1 MQYPAKSSKIE
12 HQIIQ
17 ALLTSSD
24 SSTILSSIANKM
36 GELFKVD
43 VCVIVSGDVNSSSPV
58 QFGWWHNEQF
68 SFNEQA
74 LSRLLSQPVLLPTA
88 PLGELW
94 ATADRQTRPLIF
106 LDEQLPTIL
115 SVRALLG
122 MVTCL
127 QGITNGM
134 ILLGK
139 SAPYEWTSSERDLL
153 KNVAESIAI
162 AMSQVQLQQQVQ
174 IRSRYQTLLYH
185 LSRKISQSSDI
196 DSIFQLALAEIG
208 NTLQLE
214 RCLILMLKYKDPLL
228 SQRSRQHTPEA
239 TVQVSHHWSAAADPY
254 KSKILCRETTEQSL
268 QGNSAVGEH
277 TSEMPSAGGG
287 IGCSPA
293 FRTLDSRTE
302 RNSPDKYSFSL
313 KDSTF
318 CQEALNKA
326 PHPLA
331 IAEHA
336 AFPDVDNSKLPASV
350 KPNQSSA
357 LLMMPLMGNV
367 ASETKPGLVLGFL
380 VLQQDRPRL
389 WLTDELDL
397 IGWIAI
403 QLSTAI
409 IHYQTI
415 NQVQSIVEERTA
427 QLKWSLDVQAK
438 LSEKMRRQIEQLRQ
452 LNELKDDFLSS
463 MSHEL
468 KTPLTSMK
476 MAIKMLRQPELSDPM
491 REKYLNILEQEWSR
505 EYNLIKD
512 LLTLQKVESGE
523 FSSHPQQLNLEQA
536 IAPLVRAFLEK
547 WQPDKGLN
555 LETHLSQPSLNLYA
569 DPESLEHILTEL
581 LLNAGK
587 YSDADTTVH
596 LSANRQTTKKGD
608 RIVISISNEG
618 AGIATEELPHIFDKF
633 RRGQGVTAR
642 AVPGTGLGL
651 ALVKYLVEHL
661 NGAIEV
667 TSEPINNSQVYK
679 TTFVIKL
686 PLTGEK

>member
-1 MQYPAKSSKIE
+1 MADTMQYPAKSSQIGQ
-12 HQIIQ
+12 QIIQ

-43 VCVIVSGDVNSSSPV
+43 VCIIISGEVNSLSPV
-58 QFGWWHNEQF
+58 QMGCWGGEQF
-68 SFNEQA
+68 SVFKEQA
-74 LSRLLSQPVLLPTA
+74 LSQLLSQSILLPTA
-88 PLGELW
+88 PIAEPW
-94 ATADRQTRPLIF
+94 ATPDRETQPLVF
-106 LDEQLPTIL
+106 LDEQLPKIL

-122 MVTCL
+122 MVTCF
-127 QGITNGM
+127 QGIANGM

-139 SAPYEWTSSERDLL
+139 SDPYEWTSSERDLL
-153 KNVAESIAI
+153 KNVAESVAIAI
-162 AMSQVQLQQQVQ
+162 SQVQLQQQAQ
-174 IRSRYQTLLYH
+174 IRSKYQTLLYH

-228 SQRSRQHTPEA
+228 SQRSRQHSPKA
-239 TVQVSHHWSAAADPY
+239 TVQVTHYWSAAADNCEL
-254 KSKILCRETTEQSL
+254 I
-268 QGNSAVGEH
+268 
-277 TSEMPSAGGG
+277 
-287 IGCSPA
+287 
-293 FRTLDSRTE
+293 
-302 RNSPDKYSFSL
+302 DKYSFSL
-313 KDSTF
+313 QDSTF
-318 CQEALNKA
+318 CQEALKKA

-336 AFPDVDNSKLPASV
+336 AFPDIDESKLPASV
-350 KPNQSSA
+350 ETNHSSA

-367 ASETKPGLVLGFL
+367 ASEGKPGLVLGFL
-380 VLQQDRPRL
+380 VLQHDQPRL

-397 IGWIAI
+397 IGWIGI
-403 QLSTAI
+403 QLSTAM

-427 QLKWSLDVQAK
+427 QLKWSLEVQAK
-438 LSEKMRRQIEQLRQ
+438 LSEKMRQQIEQLRQ

-476 MAIKMLRQPELSDPM
+476 MAIKMLRQPELPETM

-512 LLTLQKVESGE
+512 LLALQKVESGE
-523 FSSHPQQLNLEQA
+523 FKTHPQQLNLQQA
-536 IAPLVRAFLEK
+536 IAPLVRAFEEK

-555 LETHLSQPSLNLYA
+555 LETELSESSLNLYA

-587 YSDADTTVH
+587 YSDADTTVR
-596 LSANRQTTKKGD
+596 LSASRQATAHGD
-608 RIVISISNEG
+608 EIAISISNDG
-618 AGIATEELPHIFDKF
+618 AGISPEELPHIFDKF
-633 RRGQGVTAR
+633 RRGKGVTAR

-667 TSEPINNSQVYK
+667 KSKPLNNSKVYR
-679 TTFVIKL
+679 TTFTVKL
-686 PLTGEK
+686 PVTGEQ

>member
-1 MQYPAKSSKIE
+1 MADTMQYPAKSSHIGQ
-12 HQIIQ
+12 QIIQ
-17 ALLTSSD
+17 ALMTSSD
-24 SSTILSSIANKM
+24 SSSVLSSIANKM

-43 VCVIVSGDVNSSSPV
+43 VCVIVSGDVNSLSPV
-58 QFGWWHNEQF
+58 QLGWWHGEQF
-68 SFNEQA
+68 SVFNEQE
-74 LSRLLSQPVLLPTA
+74 LSQLLSQSILLPTA
-88 PLGELW
+88 PIAEPW
-94 ATADRQTRPLIF
+94 ATADRQTQPLVF
-106 LDEQLPTIL
+106 LEEKLPQIL

-122 MVTCL
+122 MVTSF
-127 QGITNGM
+127 QGIINGT

-139 SAPYEWTSSERDLL
+139 SQPYQWNSSERDLL
-153 KNVAESIAI
+153 KNLAESVAIAI
-162 AMSQVQLQQQVQ
+162 SQVQLQQQVQ

-196 DSIFQLALAEIG
+196 DAIFQLALAEIG
-208 NTLQLE
+208 KTLQLE
-214 RCLILMLKYKDPLL
+214 QCLILTLKYKDPLL
-228 SQRSRQHTPEA
+228 SQRNRQSSPEA
-239 TVQVSHHWSAAADPY
+239 TVQVTHHWSAAGD
-254 KSKILCRETTEQSL
+254 
-268 QGNSAVGEH
+268 NSEL
-277 TSEMPSAGGG
+277 
-287 IGCSPA
+287 I
-293 FRTLDSRTE
+293 
-302 RNSPDKYSFSL
+302 DKYSFSL
-313 KDSTF
+313 QDSTF
-318 CQEALNKA
+318 CQEALNQA

-331 IAEHA
+331 IAEPA
-336 AFPDVDNSKLPASV
+336 AFPDVDESKLPTSV
-350 KPNQSSA
+350 KPKHFSA
-357 LLMMPLMGNV
+357 LLMMPLMGSV

-397 IGWIAI
+397 IGWIGI

-409 IHYQTI
+409 IHYQTV

-438 LSEKMRRQIEQLRQ
+438 LSEKMRQQIEQLRQ

-476 MAIKMLRQPELSDPM
+476 MAIKILRQPELPEAM
-491 REKYLNILEQEWSR
+491 REKYLNILEQEWHR

-523 FSSHPQQLNLEQA
+523 FTAHPQQLNLQQA
-536 IAPLVRAFLEK
+536 IAPLVQAFVEK

-555 LETHLSQPSLNLYA
+555 LETHLSESSLNLYA

-587 YSDADTTVH
+587 YSDAGTTVR
-596 LSANRQTTKKGD
+596 LSANRQATADGD
-608 RIVISISNEG
+608 KIAISISNDG
-618 AGIATEELPHIFDKF
+618 AGISPEELPHIFDKF
-633 RRGQGVTAR
+633 RRGKGVTAR

-667 TSEPINNSQVYK
+667 QSKPLNNSKVYR
-679 TTFVIKL
+679 TTFTIKL
-686 PLTGEK
+686 GC

>member
-1 MQYPAKSSKIE
+1 MQYPAKSSQIGQ
-12 HQIIQ
+12 QIIQ

-24 SSTILSSIANKM
+24 SSTILFSIAGKM

-43 VCVIVSGDVNSSSPV
+43 VCIIVSGDVNLLSPV
-58 QFGWWHNEQF
+58 QLGWWYGEQF
-68 SFNEQA
+68 SVFDEQEFTQ
-74 LSRLLSQPVLLPTA
+74 LLSQSILLGTA
-88 PLGELW
+88 PIAEPW
-94 ATADRQTRPLIF
+94 ATADRKTQPLVF
-106 LDEQLPTIL
+106 LDEQLQAIL

-122 MVTCL
+122 MVTCFR
-127 QGITNGM
+127 GRTNGM

-139 SAPYEWTSSERDLL
+139 SQPYEWTSSERDLL
-153 KNVAESIAI
+153 KNVAESVAIAI
-162 AMSQVQLQQQVQ
+162 SQVQLQQQAQ

-196 DSIFQLALAEIG
+196 DSIFQLALTEIG
-208 NTLQLE
+208 KTLQLE

-228 SQRSRQHTPEA
+228 SQRSRQYSPEA
-239 TVQVSHHWSAAADPY
+239 TVQVTHHWSAATDNCE
-254 KSKILCRETTEQSL
+254 SI
-268 QGNSAVGEH
+268 
-277 TSEMPSAGGG
+277 
-287 IGCSPA
+287 
-293 FRTLDSRTE
+293 
-302 RNSPDKYSFSL
+302 DKYSFSL
-313 KDSTF
+313 KDSNF
-318 CQEALNKA
+318 CQEAFNKA

-336 AFPDVDNSKLPASV
+336 PFPDVDNSKLPTSV
-350 KPNQSSA
+350 EPNHSSA

-367 ASETKPGLVLGFL
+367 VSEAKPVLVLGFL
-380 VLQQDRPRL
+380 VLQHDRPRL

-397 IGWIAI
+397 IGWIGI

-438 LSEKMRRQIEQLRQ
+438 LSEKMRQQIDQLRQ

-476 MAIKMLRQPELSDPM
+476 MAIKMLRQPELSEAM

-523 FSSHPQQLNLEQA
+523 FTSHPQQLNLEQT
-536 IAPLVRAFLEK
+536 IAPLVSAFVEK

-555 LETHLSQPSLNLYA
+555 LETQLSESSLNLYA

-587 YSDADTTVH
+587 YSDADTTVR
-596 LSANRQTTKKGD
+596 LSANRQANANGNE
-608 RIVISISNEG
+608 VAISISNDG
-618 AGIATEELPHIFDKF
+618 AGISAEELPHIFDKF
-633 RRGQGVTAR
+633 RRGKGVTAR

-667 TSEPINNSQVYK
+667 ASEPLDNSKVFR
-679 TTFVIKL
+679 TTFTIKL
-686 PLTGEK
+686 PITATSERV

>member
-1 MQYPAKSSKIE
+1 MADTMEYPAKSYQIGQ
-12 HQIIQ
+12 QIIQ
-17 ALLTSSD
+17 AILTSSD
-24 SSTILSSIANKM
+24 SSTVLSSIAGKM

-43 VCVIVSGDVNSSSPV
+43 VCVIVSGDVNSLSPT
-58 QFGWWHNEQF
+58 QLGWWYGEQF
-68 SFNEQA
+68 SVFNEQA
-74 LSRLLSQPVLLPTA
+74 LSRLSSQYVLPRKA
-88 PLGELW
+88 PIAEPW
-94 ATADRQTRPLIF
+94 ATADLQKQPLVF
-106 LDEQLPTIL
+106 LDEQLQGLL

-122 MVTCL
+122 MVTCF

-139 SAPYEWTSSERDLL
+139 SEPYEWTSSERDLL
-153 KNVAESIAI
+153 KNVAGSVVIAI
-162 AMSQVQLQQQVQ
+162 SQVQLQQQAQ
-174 IRSRYQTLLYH
+174 IRSRYQNLLYH

-196 DSIFQLALAEIG
+196 DSLLQLALAEIG
-208 NTLQLE
+208 KTLQLE

-228 SQRSRQHTPEA
+228 SQRSRQQSPEA
-239 TVQVSHHWSAAADPY
+239 TVQVTHSWSAATD
-254 KSKILCRETTEQSL
+254 I
-268 QGNSAVGEH
+268 
-277 TSEMPSAGGG
+277 SES
-287 IGCSPA
+287 I
-293 FRTLDSRTE
+293 
-302 RNSPDKYSFSL
+302 DKYSFSL
-313 KDSTF
+313 KDSNF
-318 CQEALNKA
+318 CQEAFKKA

-336 AFPDVDNSKLPASV
+336 AFPDLDESKLPNSV
-350 KPNQSSA
+350 EPNHSSA

-380 VLQQDRPRL
+380 VLQHDRPRL

-397 IGWIAI
+397 ISWIGI

-427 QLKWSLDVQAK
+427 QLKWSLDVQGK
-438 LSEKMRRQIEQLRQ
+438 LSEKMRQQIEQLRQ

-476 MAIKMLRQPELSDPM
+476 MAIKMLRQPELPEAM

-512 LLTLQKVESGE
+512 LLALQKVESGE
-523 FSSHPQQLNLEQA
+523 FTSHPQQLNLQQA
-536 IAPLVRAFLEK
+536 IAPLVKAFVEK

-555 LETHLSQPSLNLYA
+555 LETQLSESSLNLYA

-587 YSDADTTVH
+587 YSDADTTVR
-596 LSANRQTTKKGD
+596 LSANRQATADGG
-608 RIVISISNEG
+608 RIAISISNDG
-618 AGIATEELPHIFDKF
+618 ACISAEELPHIFDKF
-633 RRGQGVTAR
+633 RRGKGVTAR

-667 TSEPINNSQVYK
+667 TSEPLNDSKVFR
-679 TTFVIKL
+679 TTFTVKL
-686 PLTGEK
+686 PLTGEQ